1 VHTPQKAF
9 CVTSTLHLEM
19 PIRPQA
25 PASTLWLALVELP
38 GIVAATTLFAFVF
51 GSEPYS
57 ATLHGLWVALTAV
70 GVLAA
75 GALLNLYRLFRDDV
89 AGVDLALP
97 VIAVG
102 AVGGATL
109 LASNGSYAWIDL
121 AFGLAIGCFMGLVNA
136 LVVDDDGPVGLG
148 EAEQAELERRDL
160 ERHLDVRRDFPDRT
174 IF

>member
-1 VHTPQKAF
+1 
-9 CVTSTLHLEM
+9 M

-38 GIVAATTLFAFVF
+38 GIFAASTLFAFVF
-51 GSEPYS
+51 GGEPQS
-57 ATLHGLWVALTAV
+57 AAWHGVSVALTAV

-75 GALLNLYRLFRDDV
+75 GAFLNLYRLFRDDV

-102 AVGGATL
+102 VVAGATL
-109 LASNGSYAWIDL
+109 LASNGSYGWIDL
-121 AFGLAIGCFMGLVNA
+121 AFGLAIGCFMSFVNA
-136 LVVDDDGPVGLG
+136 LVVDDDQAAGLG